1 MDKFWGQKLP
11 KHNKSK
17 FHPAHLRLHK
27 VLSGEVAAMYLQG
40 VLVCIVAATGEAH
53 PAETS
58 ELGPAPLGD
67 NTSCAI
73 YVLVSRKLNIK
84 KHHFIYVYI
93 YIHNQL
99 AKIGF
104 IVTPFVTVTRH
115 FIGHH
120 GTPPVH
126 LRCRPYRTWPHS
138 HRDRDPVDSGTWG
151 NASWGIPPPSTW
163 REGLF
168 LRVGLVVFLKAWKNG
183 PMEALKRLVV
193 ENTPFISLWNCWAIK
208 GYQ

>member
-1 MDKFWGQKLP
+1 MDKFGGQNLP

-27 VLSGEVAAMYLQG
+27 VMSGEVAAMYLQG

-93 YIHNQL
+93 IVNQVDL
-99 AKIGF
+99 LPDR
-104 IVTPFVTVTRH
+104 VFV
-115 FIGHH
+115 
-120 GTPPVH
+120 
-126 LRCRPYRTWPHS
+126 L
-138 HRDRDPVDSGTWG
+138 
-151 NASWGIPPPSTW
+151 
-163 REGLF
+163 
-168 LRVGLVVFLKAWKNG
+168 
-183 PMEALKRLVV
+183 
-193 ENTPFISLWNCWAIK
+193 
-208 GYQ
+208 